1 MYENQTFNTIMQRML
16 NNVSDDID
24 KREGSIIYTALAPLA
39 LELETYYEAL
49 DEVLTETFAD
59 TASYYYL
66 TKRAAERNI
75 YPIEATPST
84 LRMMADPPT
93 AEIEVGDRFTSE
105 DYELTFEVISG
116 DDITIFFVNSG
127 NDNSTFISF
136 IAIVIKDFIT
146 LIIIKNCSYCL
157 SYRGDYRQSRK
168 RNAYTC

>member
-66 TKRAAERNI
+66 TKRAQ
-75 YPIEATPST
+75 T
-84 LRMMADPPT
+84 
-93 AEIEVGDRFTSE
+93 
-105 DYELTFEVISG
+105 
-116 DDITIFFVNSG
+116 
-127 NDNSTFISF
+127 
-136 IAIVIKDFIT
+136 
-146 LIIIKNCSYCL
+146 
-157 SYRGDYRQSRK
+157 
-168 RNAYTC
+168 

>member
-75 YPIEATPST
+75 S
-84 LRMMADPPT
+84 D
-93 AEIEVGDRFTSE
+93 
-105 DYELTFEVISG
+105 
-116 DDITIFFVNSG
+116 
-127 NDNSTFISF
+127 
-136 IAIVIKDFIT
+136 
-146 LIIIKNCSYCL
+146 
-157 SYRGDYRQSRK
+157 
-168 RNAYTC
+168 